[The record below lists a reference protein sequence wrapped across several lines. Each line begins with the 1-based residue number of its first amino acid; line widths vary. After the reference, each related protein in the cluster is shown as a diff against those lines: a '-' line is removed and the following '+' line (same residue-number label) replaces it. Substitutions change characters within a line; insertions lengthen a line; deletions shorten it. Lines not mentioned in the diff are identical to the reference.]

1 MSDNQEDSTR
11 VKEIFKDMKKEKAVF
26 RFKRFKIVRFVA
38 EILLPS
44 IYFLFAIISNADYK
58 HEYF

>member
-1 MSDNQEDSTR
+1 MDDNQEDSNR
-11 VKEIFKDMKKEKAVF
+11 VKEIFKDKKKEITLF
-26 RFKRFKIVRFVA
+26 RFERFKIVKFVK